1 VGRIVLRGALG
12 LLALIAIVVVAAFGY
27 RAWRQHENAQA
38 LAITTPNG
46 IDEAAFVKIGGIA
59 QWVTIRGENRSNPV
73 ILFLHGG
80 PGSATSMLSSL
91 FRSWE
96 KDFTVVQWDQRGAGK
111 TFGLNGTDE
120 APMTIDRMVRDGL
133 ELTHYLQTH
142 LHKKKVI
149 LLGHSWGTELG
160 VLMAKRDPTLFSAFV
175 GTGFVVAK
183 EEKEEILYARLMQR
197 LIAAKDQDAI
207 RELKTVGPPPY
218 KSEHDQDVE
227 RHLQNR
233 FNVDAERNL
242 QSNLTPVVLF
252 APGVALLDIRA
263 LLNGPDYSA
272 EALYKET
279 LTYDAR
285 KLGPAFAMPFFIFNG
300 DRDLTTPADLAKTYF
315 DTVEAPQKG
324 FVILKGGGHA
334 AVMTMPDVFLA
345 ELKSRVRPLAK
356 EQ

>member
-1 VGRIVLRGALG
+1 MRRWIVRGLG
-12 LLALIAIVVVAAFGY
+12 LLAFVVSVVVIAFGY
-27 RAWRQHENAQA
+27 RTWRQHENAVA

-46 IDEAAFVKIGGIA
+46 IAETAFVKIGGIE
-59 QWVTIRGENRSNPV
+59 QWVTIRGEDRDNPA

-80 PGSATSMLSSL
+80 PGGANSALAPL

-133 ELTHYLQTH
+133 ELTHYLQAH
-142 LHKKKVI
+142 LHKKQII

-160 VLMAKRDPTLFSAFV
+160 VLMAKREPALFSAFV

-183 EEKEEILYARLMQR
+183 EEKEEILYTRLMLR
-197 LIAAKDQDAI
+197 LAAAHDEEGISA
-207 RELKTVGPPPY
+207 LKKIGPPPY
-218 KSEHDQDVE
+218 DSEREQDVE
-227 RHLQNR
+227 RHLQNQ
-233 FNVDAERNL
+233 FNVPDERDL
-242 QSNLTPVVLF
+242 QSNLTPVVLY
-252 APGVALLDIRA
+252 APDVSLLDIRA
-263 LLNGPDYSA
+263 LLNAPDYSA

-300 DRDLTTPADLAKTYF
+300 DVDLTTPADLAKAYF
-315 DTVEAPQKG
+315 ETVEAPQKE
-324 FVILKGGGHA
+324 FVILKGGGHS
-334 AVMTMPDVFLA
+334 AVLTMPDVFLA
-345 ELKSRVRPLAK
+345 ELKTRVRPVAMGN
-356 EQ
+356 